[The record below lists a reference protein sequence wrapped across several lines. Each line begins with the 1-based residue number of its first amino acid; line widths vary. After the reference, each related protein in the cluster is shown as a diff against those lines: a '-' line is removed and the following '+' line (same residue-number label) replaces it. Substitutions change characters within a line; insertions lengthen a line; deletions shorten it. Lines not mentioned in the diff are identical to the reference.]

1 MTGDPDFES
10 VDLAGVIDL
19 HVHTAPD
26 VRPRK
31 LDDIGLARTAAAR
44 GMRAVL
50 IKSHVT
56 LTADRAYLVQQI
68 VPGIRV
74 FGGLALNHAVGGINP
89 AAVEV
94 ALRLGAA
101 EIWMP
106 TLSAMAQRH
115 DPAGPGISIYQ
126 DGKGGRIADRVVDV
140 LRLVAEHDAILGT
153 GHLSTQEV
161 VDLVPAARDL
171 GVRKILVSHPEHPPV
186 EMLPVVQE
194 ELRDRF
200 GVLFERCLIST
211 TLAGW
216 TLPFAEL
223 AAVIRRIGP
232 ESTVIS
238 TDLGQATN
246 PAPVDGM
253 TLFIAHLRA
262 EGFDQTSIDRMCRE
276 NPAALL
282 EL

>member
-1 MTGDPDFES
+1 MIGELEIDG
-10 VDLAGVIDL
+10 VDLSGVIDL
-19 HVHTAPD
+19 HIHTAPD
-26 VRPRK
+26 LRPRK
-31 LDDIGLARTAAAR
+31 LDDFGVARAAAAR

-50 IKSHVT
+50 LKSHVT
-56 LTADRAYLVQQI
+56 LTADRAYLVEQI

-74 FGGLALNHAVGGINP
+74 FGGLALNHAVGGINS

-106 TLSAMAQRH
+106 TLSAMTQQH
-115 DPAGPGISIYQ
+115 DPMGPGISIYQ
-126 DGKGGRIADRVVDV
+126 DGRITECVIDV
-140 LRLVAEHDAILGT
+140 LCLIAEHDAILGT

-161 VDLVPAARDL
+161 VDLVPVARRL

-186 EMLPVVQE
+186 EMPPSVQE
-194 ELRDRF
+194 ELRDCF

-216 TLPFAEL
+216 TMPFSEM
-223 AAVIRRIGP
+223 AAVIHRVGP
-232 ESTVIS
+232 ASTVIS
-238 TDLGQATN
+238 TDLGQASN
-246 PAPVDGM
+246 PAPVDGLAM
-253 TLFIAHLRA
+253 FIAYLRA
-262 EGFDQTSIDRMCRE
+262 EGFDQASIDRMCRE

-282 EL
+282 GL

>member
-1 MTGDPDFES
+1 MTGELDING
-10 VDLAGVIDL
+10 VDLSGVIDL
-19 HVHTAPD
+19 HIHSAPD
-26 VRPRK
+26 LRPRK
-31 LDDIGLARTAAAR
+31 LDDVGVAQAAAAR

-56 LTADRAYLVQQI
+56 LTADRAHLVEQI

-74 FGGLALNHAVGGINP
+74 FGGLALNRAVGGINS

-106 TLSAMAQRH
+106 TLSARAQQH
-115 DPAGPGISIYQ
+115 DPMGPGISIYQ
-126 DGKGGRIADRVVDV
+126 DGRIAECVIDV
-140 LRLVAEHDAILGT
+140 LRLIAEHDAILGT

-161 VDLVPAARDL
+161 VDLVPVAREL

-186 EMLPVVQE
+186 EMPPSVQE

-216 TLPFAEL
+216 TLPFDEL
-223 AAVIRRIGP
+223 AAVIRRVGP
-232 ESTVIS
+232 VSTVIS
-238 TDLGQATN
+238 TDLGQTSN

-253 TLFIAHLRA
+253 AMFIAHLRA
-262 EGFDQTSIDRMCRE
+262 EGLDLESIDCMCRE

-282 EL
+282 GL

>member
-1 MTGDPDFES
+1 MSDALAYDA
-10 VDLAGVIDL
+10 VDLTGVIDL
-19 HVHTAPD
+19 HIHTAPD

-31 LDDIGLARTAAAR
+31 LDDFGVARAAAAR

-56 LTADRAYLVQQI
+56 LTADRAYLAEQV
-68 VPGIRV
+68 VLGIRV

-89 AAVEV
+89 AAVEL

-106 TLSAMAQRH
+106 TLSATHQQH
-115 DPAGPGISIYQ
+115 DPAGPGISIYGE
-126 DGKGGRIADRVVDV
+126 DGRIAGHVIDV
-140 LRLVAEHDAILGT
+140 LRLIAEHDAILGT
-153 GHLSTQEV
+153 GHLSTEEV
-161 VDLVPAARDL
+161 RDLVPVAREI
-171 GVRKILVSHPEHPPV
+171 GVRKFLVSHPEHPPV
-186 EMLPVVQE
+186 EMPPAVQE

-200 GVLFERCLIST
+200 GVFFERCLIST

-223 AAVIRRIGP
+223 AAVIRRVGP

-238 TDLGQATN
+238 TDFGQAAS

-253 TLFIAHLRA
+253 AMYIAHLQA
-262 EGFDQTSIDRMCRE
+262 EGFDQASIDRMSRE

-282 EL
+282 GLS

>member
-1 MTGDPDFES
+1 MTGDLDIDG
-10 VDLAGVIDL
+10 VDLSGVIDL
-19 HVHTAPD
+19 HIHTAPD
-26 VRPRK
+26 LRPRK
-31 LDDIGLARTAAAR
+31 LDDFGVAKAAAAR

-56 LTADRAYLVQQI
+56 LTADRAHLVEQI

-106 TLSAMAQRH
+106 TLSAIAQRH
-115 DPAGPGISIYQ
+115 DPIGPGISIYH
-126 DGKGGRIADRVVDV
+126 DGRIAECVIDV
-140 LRLVAEHDAILGT
+140 LRLIAEHDAILGT

-161 VDLVPAARDL
+161 VDLVPVARSL

-186 EMLPVVQE
+186 EMPPSVQE

-216 TLPFAEL
+216 TLPFSEM
-223 AAVIRRIGP
+223 AAVIRRVGSA
-232 ESTVIS
+232 STVIS
-238 TDLGQATN
+238 TDLGQASN

-253 TLFIAHLRA
+253 AMFIAYLRA
-262 EGFDQTSIDRMCRE
+262 EGFDQASIDLMCRE
-276 NPAALL
+276 NPATLL
-282 EL
+282 GI

>member
-1 MTGDPDFES
+1 MTAE
-10 VDLAGVIDL
+10 VDIDSIDLSGVIDL
-19 HVHTAPD
+19 HVHSAPD
-26 VRPRK
+26 LRSRK
-31 LDDIGLARTAAAR
+31 LDDFGVARAAKAR

-56 LTADRAYLVQQI
+56 LTADRAWLVEQV

-89 AAVEV
+89 AAVDV

-115 DPAGPGISIYQ
+115 DTMGPGISIYQ
-126 DGKGGRIADRVVDV
+126 GGRIAECVVDV
-140 LRLVAEHDAILGT
+140 LRLIAEHDAILGT

-161 VDLVPAARDL
+161 VDLVPVARGL
-171 GVRKILVSHPEHPPV
+171 GVRKILVTHPEHPPV
-186 EMLPVVQE
+186 QMPPSVQE
-194 ELRDRF
+194 DLRDRF

-216 TLPFAEL
+216 TTPFAEL
-223 AAVIRRIGP
+223 AAVIRRVGP
-232 ESTVIS
+232 ASTVIS
-238 TDLGQATN
+238 TDFGQATN

-253 TLFIAHLRA
+253 AMFIAHLQA
-262 EGFDQTSIDRMCRE
+262 EGLDGASIDQMCRE
-276 NPAALL
+276 NPATLL
-282 EL
+282 GL

>member
-1 MTGDPDFES
+1 MTGELDIDG
-10 VDLAGVIDL
+10 VDLSGVIDL
-19 HVHTAPD
+19 HIHTAPD
-26 VRPRK
+26 LRPRK
-31 LDDIGLARTAAAR
+31 QDDFGVARAAAAR

-50 IKSHVT
+50 LKSHVT
-56 LTADRAYLVQQI
+56 LTADRAYLVEQI

-74 FGGLALNHAVGGINP
+74 FGGLALNHAVGGINS

-106 TLSAMAQRH
+106 TLSAMTQQH
-115 DPAGPGISIYQ
+115 DPMGPGISIYQ
-126 DGKGGRIADRVVDV
+126 DGRIAECVIDV
-140 LRLVAEHDAILGT
+140 LRLIAEHDAILGT

-161 VDLVPAARDL
+161 VDLVPVARSL

-186 EMLPVVQE
+186 EMPPSVQE

-211 TLAGW
+211 TFAGW
-216 TLPFAEL
+216 TLPFSEM
-223 AAVIRRIGP
+223 AAVIHRVGP
-232 ESTVIS
+232 ASTVIS
-238 TDLGQATN
+238 TDLGQASNT
-246 PAPVDGM
+246 APVDGM
-253 TLFIAHLRA
+253 AMFIACLQA
-262 EGFDQTSIDRMCRE
+262 EGFNQATIDRMCRQ

-282 EL
+282 GL

>member
-1 MTGDPDFES
+1 MSEALAYDA
-10 VDLAGVIDL
+10 VDLTGVIDL
-19 HVHTAPD
+19 HIHTAPD

-31 LDDIGLARTAAAR
+31 LDDFGVALAAAAR

-56 LTADRAYLVQQI
+56 LTADRAYLAEQV

-89 AAVEV
+89 AAVEL

-106 TLSAMAQRH
+106 TLSATHQQH
-115 DPAGPGISIYQ
+115 DPAGPGISIYGE
-126 DGKGGRIADRVVDV
+126 DGRIAGHVIDV
-140 LRLVAEHDAILGT
+140 LRLIAEHDAILGT
-153 GHLSTQEV
+153 GHLSTEEV
-161 VDLVPAARDL
+161 RDLVPVAREL

-186 EMLPVVQE
+186 EMPPAVQE

-200 GVLFERCLIST
+200 GVFFERCLIST

-223 AAVIRRIGP
+223 AAVIRRVGP

-238 TDLGQATN
+238 TDFGQAAS

-253 TLFIAHLRA
+253 AMYIAHLQA
-262 EGFDQTSIDRMCRE
+262 EGFDQASIDRMSRE

-282 EL
+282 GLS